1 VYEQIFGG
9 YLRGL
14 ERLVQQ
20 GESVSDVVCFV
31 SVSMGRL
38 DTAIAP
44 LIANSETSLGVM
56 QAMLLYQ
63 PYRQLCQS
71 ERWRSLPKE
80 VKPLRL
86 VWDCTDIAP
95 KFAWRHLQTLAAP
108 ETVMRLSPS
117 TLEMY
122 REVSV
127 LPRSLTDDERVEQI
141 PTSGAREL
149 SLDERVD
156 QLVNEDIARS
166 LNAFQQLLDT
176 IEHKRRR

>member
-1 VYEQIFGG
+1 
-9 YLRGL
+9 
-14 ERLVQQ
+14 
-20 GESVSDVVCFV
+20 
-31 SVSMGRL
+31 M
-38 DTAIAP
+38 
-44 LIANSETSLGVM
+44 M
-56 QAMLLYQ
+56 
-63 PYRQLCQS
+63 
-71 ERWRSLPKE
+71 
-80 VKPLRL
+80 
-86 VWDCTDIAP
+86 
-95 KFAWRHLQTLAAP
+95 
-108 ETVMRLSPS
+108 LSPS

-141 PTSGAREL
+141 LTSGAREL